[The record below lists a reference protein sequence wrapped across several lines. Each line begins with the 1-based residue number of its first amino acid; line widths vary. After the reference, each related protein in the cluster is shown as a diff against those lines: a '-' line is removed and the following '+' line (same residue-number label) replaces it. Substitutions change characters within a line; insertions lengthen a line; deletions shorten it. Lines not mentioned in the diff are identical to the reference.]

1 MTEQSSTS
9 QSRAQQREFRRV
21 LGNAVGMLRSDEARN
36 SYASLS
42 LEELIDKQIDKLEGS
57 DGMNPSRLARIRSV
71 RQELSDSIEGMKAT
85 PPENFRR
92 HDPNEDAN
100 TAPEGS

>member
-1 MTEQSSTS
+1 
-9 QSRAQQREFRRV
+9 
-21 LGNAVGMLRSDEARN
+21 MLRSNESRN
-36 SYASLS
+36 SYASVS
-42 LEELIDKQIDKLEGS
+42 LEELIDKQIDKL
-57 DGMNPSRLARIRSV
+57 DGADGINPSRLARIRKV
-71 RQELSDSIEGMKAT
+71 RQELTDSIEGMKAT